1 MVISID
7 DFYLTRSERYE
18 LANDIHALFV
28 TRGVP
33 GTHDLGLLQQTIT
46 DCGDPQALPFSVPVF
61 DKATDDRA
69 ANSDWQVVTEEVDI
83 IILEGWCVGL
93 TAQAEASLLEAINEL
108 EKNEDLDQRWRRYIN
123 EQLATKYAEIYKQFD
138 CLIALQAP
146 SFECVY
152 EWRTLQEEKLIQSLA
167 QSNEE
172 LDSSKVMSP
181 DQLKRFISHYERLT
195 RHALE
200 TMPQQADFLLKLQ
213 EDHGFSALISNQK
226 GNV

>member
-1 MVISID
+1 M
-7 DFYLTRSERYE
+7 
-18 LANDIHALFV
+18 
-28 TRGVP
+28 
-33 GTHDLGLLQQTIT
+33 
-46 DCGDPQALPFSVPVF
+46 
-61 DKATDDRA
+61 
-69 ANSDWQVVTEEVDI
+69 
-83 IILEGWCVGL
+83 
-93 TAQAEASLLEAINEL
+93 
-108 EKNEDLDQRWRRYIN
+108 
-123 EQLATKYAEIYKQFD
+123 
-138 CLIALQAP
+138 
-146 SFECVY
+146 Y

-200 TMPQQADFLLKLQ
+200 TMPQQANFLLKLQ